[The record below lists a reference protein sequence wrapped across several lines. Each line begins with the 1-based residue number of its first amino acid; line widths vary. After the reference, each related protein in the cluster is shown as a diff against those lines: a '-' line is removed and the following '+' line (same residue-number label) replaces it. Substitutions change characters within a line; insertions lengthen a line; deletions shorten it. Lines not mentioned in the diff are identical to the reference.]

1 MKVSGNDPIDL
12 RRVNKNDQSCEV
24 FQKDQ
29 LNCCF
34 EIQYD
39 LNMST
44 TTIDPI
50 DRLLDAAQNGKTLI
64 KNRDVLHF
72 TFMPNQILHRD
83 PEQEKITQSLL
94 PILMESRP
102 SNLLVYGKPGTG
114 KTLVIKKVL
123 SKIQKRVEEGSFP
136 IKLAYTNAKQET
148 TLYGLLV
155 SFGRQLGLGSQ
166 KTNDEKMWLPSTGLS
181 IIEVFNRILY
191 VLDKNET
198 NAVFVID
205 EIDYLAELIQ
215 KTGKDVLYQ
224 ITRANERLTTGSL
237 TLIGVSNDLTF
248 KERLDPR
255 VISSLSEEEVIFTNY
270 NLPQIKEILDA
281 RIEVAFEQNIVS
293 DAALNLCSA
302 MAGRESGD
310 ARRALDLLR
319 VAAEIAERTQMPT
332 VSEDHIRMAAEKIE
346 ENKEV
351 VALRSYPLHEKLLIL
366 AIMKS
371 SEISTGEVYSTYK
384 NLCKDIR
391 QKELT
396 QRRVTQMLSEIEMS
410 GIIVGRI
417 VHQGTHGNTK
427 KFRITVSPDM
437 VKTTFKDE
445 MLLQDIL

>member
-1 MKVSGNDPIDL
+1 
-12 RRVNKNDQSCEV
+12 
-24 FQKDQ
+24 
-29 LNCCF
+29 
-34 EIQYD
+34 
-39 LNMST
+39 MST
-44 TTIDPI
+44 IVDDPV

-72 TFMPNQILHRD
+72 THIPELILHRD
-83 PEQEKITQSLL
+83 PEQEKLTQSLL
-94 PILMESRP
+94 PILMNSRP

-123 SKIQKRVEEGSFP
+123 SKVQKRVEEGSFP
-136 IKLAYTNAKQET
+136 IKLTYTNAKQET

-155 SFGRQLGLGSQ
+155 SFGRQLGLSNQ
-166 KTNDEKMWLPSTGLS
+166 KTNDEKMWLPGTGLS
-181 IIEVFNRILY
+181 ISEVFNRILHIIEKHQ
-191 VLDKNET
+191 V

-224 ITRANERLTTGSL
+224 ITRANERLNTGSL

-255 VISSLSEEEVIFTNY
+255 VISTLSEEEIIFTNY
-270 NLPQIKEILDA
+270 NLPQIREILDA
-281 RIEVAFEQNIVS
+281 RIEVAFDQGVIS

-319 VAAEIAERTQMPT
+319 VAAEIAERSQAPT
-332 VSEDHIRMAAEKIE
+332 VTEDHIRMASEKIE

-410 GIIVGRI
+410 GIISGRI

-445 MLLQDIL
+445 MLLQDII